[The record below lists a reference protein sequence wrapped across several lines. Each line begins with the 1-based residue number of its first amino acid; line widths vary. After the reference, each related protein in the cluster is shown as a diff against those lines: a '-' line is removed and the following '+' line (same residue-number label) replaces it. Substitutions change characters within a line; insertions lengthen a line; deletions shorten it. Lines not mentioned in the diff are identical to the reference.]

1 MRWIDTEENL
11 PIFRHPKVEYTISKP
26 EHVSWETIPEVVAM
40 VARDK
45 KMSHL
50 EKLGTVTD
58 LHNVLDLLIRT
69 AKRHIYATYTLIC

>member
-1 MRWIDTEENL
+1 VRWIDTEETL
-11 PIFRHPKVEYTISKP
+11 PIFQHPKVEYTISKL

-40 VARDK
+40 AARDK

-58 LHNVLDLLIRT
+58 LHNVLDLLIT
-69 AKRHIYATYTLIC
+69 PGERHIYATYTLTC